1 MAKINYKDLEGTV
14 KDGVYVHNYYRV
26 QKVSEAGKKYS
37 VGYLTVALEE
47 YIQRTLDITLSRWK
61 KWDFIDDLKQLT
73 GEIVVD
79 NEQCIECLECVLFN
93 KCLFTADGVLVEE
106 EDFIEKHF
114 RKGEPFD
121 GEQYLVKMATT
132 FKQDC
137 EELDL
142 AYDDNFMY
150 EAKKCWFDNGVDW
163 IVEDLIEPNLEEI
176 DALLETLE
184 EGEEYDLTDAEDL
197 EDVLAGFDES
207 IEALTNIAQE
217 LRQYNYAA

>member
-1 MAKINYKDLEGTV
+1 
-14 KDGVYVHNYYRV
+14 
-26 QKVSEAGKKYS
+26 
-37 VGYLTVALEE
+37 
-47 YIQRTLDITLSRWK
+47 
-61 KWDFIDDLKQLT
+61 
-73 GEIVVD
+73 
-79 NEQCIECLECVLFN
+79 
-93 KCLFTADGVLVEE
+93 
-106 EDFIEKHF
+106 
-114 RKGEPFD
+114 
-121 GEQYLVKMATT
+121 MATT